1 MATTIASGTQ
11 TASAAHALDTAAYT
25 TAGIFVCQ
33 WNLTA
38 MANDD
43 MILCYVETKVLTG
56 DTAER
61 IYFAAYKHDQGNTPI
76 VASPP
81 IVSMFSLRM
90 YVERITGSPSATIS
104 VPWSI
109 VRVDA

>member
-1 MATTIASGTQ
+1 MAVGTVASGTQ
-11 TASAAHALDTAAYT
+11 SATAAHALDTAAT
-25 TAGIFVCQ
+25 TAAGVYVCM

-43 MILCYVETKVLTG
+43 VILCYVETKVLTG

-81 IVSMFSLRM
+81 IVSMFSLRA
-90 YVERITGSPSATIS
+90 YVEEVGASTLSI
-104 VPWSI
+104 PWSI
-109 VRVDA
+109 VRVADL